1 MVVMG
6 GFMIYII
13 DMVND
18 NVDEMTNENHKK
30 QLLEK
35 QEKEERV
42 RILKELAYKHQLALE
57 LELVK

>member
-1 MVVMG
+1 MG